1 MDDWLRIRASAP
13 TAVLVKKLRAALDAL
28 LESKARPWVASA
40 AGVSKK
46 RFCYKCIMQVHCE
59 VDVDHSPQRPHWCV

>member
-28 LESKARPWVASA
+28 LESKARPWAASLLMA
-40 AGVSKK
+40 
-46 RFCYKCIMQVHCE
+46 H
-59 VDVDHSPQRPHWCV
+59 